1 MAKIENQFQK
11 YLLDKRNHF
20 MSKYV
25 IVCEQDKIIVKHDT
39 TNPQYKGKYLSSS
52 PNWIQQ
58 YTDSGGIKTI
68 DPFRGKLQLFWKVQ
82 GGQNNL
88 GQLRD
93 FIFHDDGANSQEEDL
108 GFDLPNQISNGITKG
123 NGGAALP
130 VAIKYAGVNKY
141 FYTVDNPYNYSF
153 VESLDFSVNTKS
165 GIESYVEGSN
175 KGLMTLLMTCFLD
188 PQVSLSNYNP
198 AGGNFPHYEIYL
210 PEIENPLRLN
220 LNGTVTLDQKGGQS
234 TREAFFLSIFKRIL
248 APISYGSSY
257 SGLDVLYAGN
267 GVNVEGD
274 LAGIDFDSKALGVF
288 HDAAFELPRFVSNQA
303 IQIVDSLK
311 GVGNFTGIHFA
322 DFDPVYNFLST
333 KYEQTLVGSE
343 VAHTRIPN
351 IYNEIKKLNET
362 GNDGN
367 VSYDEYLEGVLTGDS
382 QVKYW
387 ANYFRNLEANGVSP
401 ATTNARF
408 DHVFIQPEGQYSNQ
422 VIDQYKEAFPMHVD
436 IKFRSHSSQQKL
448 MKILKSVGASQDL
461 WKSIVKHVFGNYPVL
476 EDGSV
481 SYQIRRLIGEKH
493 EYSPYSAGNFVNNL
507 APVTNFK
514 FKAGMEKVAIV
525 SEKNLN
531 GLDPYEFQDPAPTFQ
546 PNHLPVFNFDKWIE
560 NYPEDTDD
568 GYPSIS
574 DAIKNLNLTLK
585 SSQFL
590 SNQNN
595 LDVSELS
602 KNPLV
607 ILFGAIEQKAQLEP
621 KVKELAADLM
631 RTYRQVMEGKK
642 AYSEVLFYRIQKK
655 VAGNPNTI
663 QNFWLENTPSVDVLS
678 YTDTQ
683 IKYGVDYDY
692 RIYAYTAVVGTKY
705 RYAVNEMS
713 NSTKGKI
720 PKIFDIDQN
729 TGDFKYITYDDVFEN
744 GAPTFNFEKYESDT
758 NSDPYGPTYGPIEGT
773 TFDKALY
780 SPYYDKNTN
789 SQPLEPLLGE
799 EAFTIDILS
808 DYAVYYPEIF
818 NPLIELYNSGLE
830 ELGIKNAQLAESE
843 EREATLVDL
852 ESQLKE
858 FRSEAKK
865 GYIGSD
871 TYISN
876 YYMNEMN
883 LFFNQLFDGQTLAGV
898 KAVQWNMNLDKY
910 YDGSSFGIVTSNS
923 EEVFPGSAGFIGD
936 IDTIQGIESKI
947 VDIEILLQKYE
958 LQKTMLL
965 EFITAGTQS
974 GAATEAKNF
983 TILDSGNV
991 LNGGVVTAQNA
1002 LDERTTQINKLKS
1015 LKTDLV
1021 KILDTLNSSIT
1032 NVGATV
1038 SGLIQIED
1046 LTQTSIG
1053 NQINKILGDDRQKM
1067 INVLKCLRIEG
1078 MKKILY
1084 GFKLNDGETKKAR
1097 LQVVSEPYIKIVEVP
1112 VFQEIASAV
1121 DDPPLAPNVEFN
1133 AYFKNETTLLITFDN
1148 TVGTEEAERML
1159 LPGDDVIMSERVRRK
1174 QDRDYTYNDTEFK
1187 STKKSNTYVNG
1198 KVLFKADDYAS
1209 SYQVFRT
1216 LNKPSNKMDFNS
1228 GDLLYS
1234 VDALDSSSF
1243 VDAIVPNVKYYYA
1256 FRTIDKHGQPSNLTP
1271 VYEVELVSDEGAIY
1285 LLIDVL
1291 DFSETNKGNT
1301 YTSFRRYLQIDP
1313 AFLQTLINQDK
1324 TEFNDYE
1331 TAFGVVPHIGVL
1343 EESVFDNKKFK
1354 IRVTSKATGK
1364 KLDFNVELKKIMDEG
1379 LKTPPPD
1386 IL

>member
-1 MAKIENQFQK
+1 MAKIENQFQQ

-25 IVCEQDKIIVKHDT
+25 IVCEQDKIVIKHNPN
-39 TNPQYKGKYLSSS
+39 NPQYTGKNNSSS
-52 PNWIQQ
+52 PHWIQQ
-58 YTDSGGIKTI
+58 YTDSGGIRTI

-88 GQLRD
+88 GQLKSFLFSD
-93 FIFHDDGANSQEEDL
+93 GDDNEDV
-108 GFDLPNQISNGITKG
+108 GFVLPNQINNGITKG
-123 NGGAALP
+123 NGGSTLP
-130 VAIKYAGVNKY
+130 VTLYYPGKNSY
-141 FYTVDNPYNYSF
+141 FYTANNPYNYSF

-165 GIESYVEGSN
+165 GLESFVEDSN
-175 KGLMTLLMTCFLD
+175 AGLMTFLMTCFLD
-188 PQVSLSNYNP
+188 PQVSLSNYNLN
-198 AGGNFPHYEIYL
+198 GGNYPHYEIYL
-210 PEIENPLRLN
+210 PNIETPLHLN
-220 LNGTVTLDQKGGQS
+220 LNGTVMLNQQGDQS
-234 TREAFFLSIFKRIL
+234 LREAFFSNVFKRL
-248 APISYGSSY
+248 LSPIAYTNQY
-257 SGLDVLYAGN
+257 SNLDVIYAGN
-267 GVNVEGD
+267 GINVDGSSMLEGD
-274 LAGIDFDSKALGVF
+274 LKPKALGVF
-288 HDAAFELPRFVSNQA
+288 NDAAFEIPRFVSNQA
-303 IQIVDSLK
+303 IEIVDSLK
-311 GVGNFTGIHFA
+311 GVGNFTGIQFA

-422 VIDQYKEAFPMHVD
+422 VIDQYKETFPMHVD

-448 MKILKSVGASQDL
+448 MKILKSTGASQDL

-531 GLDPYEFQDPAPTFQ
+531 GLNPYEFQDPAPTFQ

-574 DAIKNLNLTLK
+574 DAVKNLNLTLK

-607 ILFGAIEQKAQLEP
+607 ILFGTIEQKAQLEP

-631 RTYRQVMEGKK
+631 RTYRQIMEGKK

-663 QNFWLENTPSVDVLS
+663 QNFWIENTPSVDVLS

-713 NSTKGKI
+713 SISGGKI
-720 PKIFDIDQN
+720 PSILDFDQN
-729 TGDFKYITYDDVFEN
+729 SGDFKYLTYDETFTN
-744 GAPTFNFEKYESDT
+744 GVPTVDLSKYLADFGDHPIGT
-758 NSDPYGPTYGPIEGT
+758 NPGQGLDGLKYNEAIFVPYG
-773 TFDKALY
+773 
-780 SPYYDKNTN
+780 SPQSVEPVFGW
-789 SQPLEPLLGE
+789 SQPALDLMK
-799 EAFTIDILS
+799 
-808 DYAVYYPEIF
+808 DYALEYPEIF
-818 NPLIELYNSGLE
+818 NPLLELYQQALQESGNLTGDIQSIQEFKAKLE
-830 ELGIKNAQLAESE
+830 DYQDDLIDVATSVNDINFGELINA
-843 EREATLVDL
+843 
-852 ESQLKE
+852 
-858 FRSEAKK
+858 FR
-865 GYIGSD
+865 
-871 TYISN
+871 
-876 YYMNEMN
+876 NEYN
-883 LFFNQLFDGQTLAGV
+883 NFFVQLFDGQSLPAAKV
-898 KAVQWNMNLDKY
+898 IQWNMDLDKY
-910 YDGSSFGIVTSNS
+910 FDGSSYGILTNNYDKLTFIYQDINS
-923 EEVFPGSAGFIGD
+923 
-936 IDTIQGIESKI
+936 IQKI
-947 VDIEILLQKYE
+947 QDVLVDIELLIQKYNLQIQVFDEFYNAGVNSGNGVEAGKFTVTDE
-958 LQKTMLL
+958 LYPNGSPITL
-965 EFITAGTQS
+965 ESVSLNRQAQVDKLNEIKIVLS
-974 GAATEAKNF
+974 
-983 TILDSGNV
+983 TILKDLQEEN
-991 LNGGVVTAQNA
+991 LNETES
-1002 LDERTTQINKLKS
+1002 LLKQ
-1015 LKTDLV
+1015 V
-1021 KILDTLNSSIT
+1021 E
-1032 NVGATV
+1032 A
-1038 SGLIQIED
+1038 D
-1046 LTQTSIG
+1046 LTSKQTQLD
-1053 NQINKILGDDRQKM
+1053 NLLGEDQDRLYDYFE
-1067 INVLKCLRIEG
+1067 VLKREI
-1078 MKKILY
+1078 KKKNLY
-1084 GFKLNDGETKKAR
+1084 VFSNDDETKKETR

-1133 AYFKNETTLLITFDN
+1133 AYFKNDSTLLITFDN
-1148 TVGTEEAERML
+1148 TVGTEEAQRMF
-1159 LPGDDVIMSERVRRK
+1159 LPGDDLLTAERVRRK
-1174 QDRDYTYNDTEFK
+1174 QDRDYTYNDTEFR
-1187 STKKSNTYVNG
+1187 STKKSNNYVNS
-1198 KVLFKADDYAS
+1198 KVLFKTDDHAS

-1216 LNKPSNKMDFNS
+1216 LNKPTNKMDFNS

-1234 VDALDSSSF
+1234 IDAIQSSSF
-1243 VDAIVPNVKYYYA
+1243 VDSIAPNVKYYYA

-1291 DFSETNKGNT
+1291 DFSEKGKGNT
-1301 YTSFRRYLQIDP
+1301 YTSFRRFLQIDP

-1343 EESVFDNKKFK
+1343 EESVYDNKKFK
-1354 IRVTSKATGK
+1354 IRVTSRATGK
-1364 KLDFNVELKKIMDEG
+1364 KLDFNVEFKKIMDEG